1 MASRQTAAQAP
12 AGATELTSS
21 DSAPITVGIQSTPA
35 QHLAAG
41 VAIMSAANA
50 AATAA
55 ITSRQDFAGYSANVV
70 FSTLL
75 FLIMFSAGT
84 AWTLAV
90 KEQFERKQETYRYWV
105 FAIAMTL
112 LTIGAAIGFGELA
125 RLLSKRININIGN
138 FLGAEIE

>member
-1 MASRQTAAQAP
+1 MA
-12 AGATELTSS
+12 
-21 DSAPITVGIQSTPA
+21 TPA
-35 QHLAAG
+35 APVLFPAVSQPVGAGSTSAASPEQQLAAG
-41 VAIMSAANA
+41 AAIVTAAANA
-50 AATAA
+50 ASAA
-55 ITSRQDFAGYSANVV
+55 AMSRRDFAGYSTNVV

-75 FLIMFSAGT
+75 FLIIFIAGT

-90 KEQFERKQETYRYWV
+90 KEQFERKPGTYRYWV